1 MNSSLSTI
9 CHHCHHSGSKTLDD
23 GLVTHYETIW
33 RISILAAARNSHE
46 NWAATQSPSL
56 GISLVEELSSTS
68 KDCHP
73 GFISQLS
80 RLSYQHWQTD
90 SDVAI
95 FYPVKHQLSAIVW
108 IRLDAPPTK
117 NYCMERCA
125 RTASVEAPYRHGSA
139 QLFSLGRVNLVPIAS
154 TSGHH
159 DVVNGHLKDRILWE
173 LLGIHWCMCVY
184 MYIHRTLFTL
194 YCQLYKH
201 IYIII
206 YIVLNSRISINIYY
220 VSLICMHIYI
230 HIRTHINTPSFPWRT
245 LVPSLGLSPLPTRL
259 SQEFGIP
266 KMRS

>member
-184 MYIHRTLFTL
+184 ICIYTALYSLFIVN
-194 YCQLYKH
+194 CIS
-201 IYIII
+201 IYIYNYI
-206 YIVLNSRISINIYY
+206 YIYYWIHVSVLTSIMY
-220 VSLICMHIYI
+220 H
-230 HIRTHINTPSFPWRT
+230 
-245 LVPSLGLSPLPTRL
+245 
-259 SQEFGIP
+259 
-266 KMRS
+266 

>member
-1 MNSSLSTI
+1 
-9 CHHCHHSGSKTLDD
+9 
-23 GLVTHYETIW
+23 
-33 RISILAAARNSHE
+33 
-46 NWAATQSPSL
+46 
-56 GISLVEELSSTS
+56 
-68 KDCHP
+68 
-73 GFISQLS
+73 
-80 RLSYQHWQTD
+80 
-90 SDVAI
+90 
-95 FYPVKHQLSAIVW
+95 
-108 IRLDAPPTK
+108 
-117 NYCMERCA
+117 MERCA

-206 YIVLNSRISINIYY
+206 YILLNSRISINIYY

-230 HIRTHINTPSFPWRT
+230 YIYIYVHILTPHHSPGAPWYR
-245 LVPSLGLSPLPTRL
+245 PWGSHRCPHAYPKNLG
-259 SQEFGIP
+259 SQ
-266 KMRS
+266 R